1 MAASSQDKLMEVGI
15 ATATTLDANYTINDT
30 SITVASTSGWPT
42 ATGVAFAI
50 DVVDS
55 AGVQVPGTYN
65 EYVGVVSSATSI
77 TSVDHMNGTDRNYSA
92 GATTRVY
99 IPVSAERE
107 NRIVEWGVVQHK
119 QDGTHA
125 DTITTNTINENTPA
139 NGVTIDGLNIKDS
152 KLVTANSVVTANITN
167 DAVTATKIDWASTG
181 ADGGIWWEEIA
192 RTTLGTAG
200 LTLTVSGIPNRKYLK
215 VLLSGIHAAGAY
227 VNMTFNGDSS
237 TNYAM
242 RYISTSAFGAAVS
255 ASQIGAL
262 YNNAAAGTSSAAID
276 ILNPATAVKTGNS
289 VGGEGGTSA
298 ATAPTQTNMTF
309 KWVNTSDAISSITFT
324 ATSNF
329 AIGSEVVVLG
339 HN

>member
-1 MAASSQDKLMEVGI
+1 MAAAATDKLMEVGI

-55 AGVQVPGTYN
+55 AGVQIPGTYN

-99 IPVSAERE
+99 IPVTAERE

-139 NGVTIDGLNIKDS
+139 NGVTIDGVLLKDGKVATAGAVENTAAMTGMPVQVVGTNYSAVATGTTILPVDDTIPQITEGDEYMTQAITPKSATNILVVEAVISFAISLGSGNSAGFAIFQDS
-152 KLVTANSVVTANITN
+152 TANALAATCTTTAGVNYLYTMN
-167 DAVTATKIDWASTG
+167 LKHKMVAGTTSATTFKVRA
-181 ADGGIWWEEIA
+181 
-192 RTTLGTAG
+192 GTA
-200 LTLTVSGIPNRKYLK
+200 V
-215 VLLSGIHAAGAY
+215 AGTF
-227 VNMTFNGDSS
+227 TFNG
-237 TNYAM
+237 
-242 RYISTSAFGAAVS
+242 SAGGRLFGG
-255 ASQIGAL
+255 I
-262 YNNAAAGTSSAAID
+262 TR
-276 ILNPATAVKTGNS
+276 
-289 VGGEGGTSA
+289 
-298 ATAPTQTNMTF
+298 
-309 KWVNTSDAISSITFT
+309 SSITIT
-324 ATSNF
+324 EYKA
-329 AIGSEVVVLG
+329 
-339 HN
+339 

>member
-1 MAASSQDKLMEVGI
+1 MAAAATDKLMEVGI

-99 IPVSAERE
+99 IPVSTERE

-125 DTITTNTINENTPA
+125 DTITTDTINENTSA

-152 KLVTANSVVTANITN
+152 KLTTANSVVTANVTDAAITPAKLSS
-167 DAVTATKIDWASTG
+167 AVGEYEVLANVTLGGAADSISSGTFTAKRFLRVIIDVTHTG
-181 ADGGIWWEEIA
+181 AA
-192 RTTLGTAG
+192 
-200 LTLTVSGIPNRKYLK
+200 SGNL
-215 VLLSGIHAAGAY
+215 
-227 VNMTFNGDSS
+227 TFNGDTGNNYSLRYSTSGAFGTGVS
-237 TNYAM
+237 TN
-242 RYISTSAFGAAVS
+242 
-255 ASQIGAL
+255 QIGAIFN
-262 YNNAAAGTSSAAID
+262 NNATGASGGVVDIVNRSNAPKHGTAVGSEATTNAATASTGTVLYFKWTNNSAAI
-276 ILNPATAVKTGNS
+276 
-289 VGGEGGTSA
+289 TSMTLSNGA
-298 ATAPTQTNMTF
+298 AGDY
-309 KWVNTSDAISSITFT
+309 DA
-324 ATSNF
+324 
-329 AIGSEVVVLG
+329 GSRLIVLG
-339 HN
+339 TDF